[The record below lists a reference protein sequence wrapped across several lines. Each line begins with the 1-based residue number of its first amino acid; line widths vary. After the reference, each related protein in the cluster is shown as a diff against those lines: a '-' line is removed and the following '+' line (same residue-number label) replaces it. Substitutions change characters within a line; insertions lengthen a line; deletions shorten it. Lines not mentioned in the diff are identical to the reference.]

1 MTVSQRPSAST
12 PLRIARKISPSDQCF
27 NGPAGVRL
35 EDMNDPTGIGK
46 SSPMSRPPVSVP
58 VFEWHAPQ
66 KPSTIPLP
74 RAIRSGVASTLRIGI
89 GAVRTCC
96 LTIPTIMSAQTDDA
110 ATAGTTPPHFKN
122 LFLIP
127 EAQKPD
133 QISDA
138 AIAALAIKPK
148 IFCMLLLNDLC
159 AGKPA

>member
-66 KPSTIPLP
+66 KPSESPLP
-74 RAIRSGVASTLRIGI
+74 RAIRSGVASTLRVET
-89 GAVRTCC
+89 GALRTCC
-96 LTIPTIMSAQTDDA
+96 LTVPTTRSALTGDA
-110 ATAGTTPPHFKN
+110 ATASTAASTTPPHFRN
-122 LFLIP
+122 LFLIRQ
-127 EAQKPD
+127 AQKPD

-138 AIAALAIKPK
+138 AIAANASKPK
-148 IFCMLLLNDLC
+148 IFCMLLLN
-159 AGKPA
+159 